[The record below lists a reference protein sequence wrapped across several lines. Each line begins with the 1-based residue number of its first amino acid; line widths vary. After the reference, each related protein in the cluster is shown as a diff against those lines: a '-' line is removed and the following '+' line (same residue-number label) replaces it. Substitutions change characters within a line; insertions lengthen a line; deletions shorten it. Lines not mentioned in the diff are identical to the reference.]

1 MPINENRNFSEEI
14 VSLVRGKYSPAILRE
29 KIEDYHENSIA
40 DALAL
45 MTVAE
50 RQRLYR
56 IIDTEMLAD
65 VLSYVDDDVLTTY
78 LKEMS
83 TSFQAKIISELDSDR
98 TVDFLK
104 SLDKKERDTI
114 ISLMDRSKMKE
125 VAMLAT
131 FDEDQIGSRMT
142 TDFITV
148 RKDLTV
154 PEAMKALIS
163 EAADNDNITTIYA
176 VNQDGTFYGA
186 VSLKDLIIA
195 RKEDNFESLI
205 TTSYPFVY
213 AKEEIDSCVEWI

>member
-1 MPINENRNFSEEI
+1 
-14 VSLVRGKYSPAILRE
+14 
-29 KIEDYHENSIA
+29 
-40 DALAL
+40 

-213 AKEEIDSCVEWI
+213 AKEEIDSCLEWIKDYSEDSIRRLMIQTTSSASSPRRRLSTLSIPSSAKTTQN